1 MYSDGL
7 YCLDEKYALSLCCVC
22 TAVKG
27 QMKKECPFQDFLLR
41 KASPGE
47 LKSLV
52 STAVSHP
59 ASALKAAKATKV
71 VFKKILPFI
80 GTDLP

>member
-1 MYSDGL
+1 MYSGGL
-7 YCLDEKYALSLCCVC
+7 YYLDEKYALSLCSVC
-22 TAVKG
+22 AAVKG
-27 QMKKECPFQDFLLR
+27 QMKKERPFQDLLLR

-47 LKSLV
+47 LESLV

-71 VFKKILPFI
+71 VF
-80 GTDLP
+80 